1 MIKVEKISIEHL
13 VIQNEGNIV
22 SDMGGEKVM
31 LNIENGKYYNLGK
44 IGGDIWELI
53 DKTIL
58 VSELISNIVA
68 KYDVNKEKC
77 KEEVISFLESM
88 HEERLVRVITQ
99 N

>member
-13 VIQNEGNIV
+13 VIQSEGNIV

-58 VSELISNIVA
+58 VGELINNIVA

-77 KEEVISFLESM
+77 EEEVVSFLESM
-88 HEERLVRVITQ
+88 HEEGLVRVITQ

>member
-58 VSELISNIVA
+58 VSELINNIVA

-77 KEEVISFLESM
+77 EEEVISFLESM

>member
-58 VSELISNIVA
+58 VSELINNIMA
-68 KYDVNKEKC
+68 QYDVDKEKC
-77 KEEVISFLESM
+77 EEEVISFLESM
-88 HEERLVRVITQ
+88 HEERLVRVIAQ